1 MDKTPKNYFLN
12 QRAWTL
18 AVIVS
23 MIAISNW
30 GQGISWQFSTLT
42 AYSLFPLFG
51 LLAFSLMWTHYI
63 IGALRR
69 KMAVDKS
76 VTKDYFALTGWIV
89 LLLICLHPGLLWF
102 QLWRDGFGFPPSSY
116 LNNYV
121 APTLKWAAMLGTASL
136 LMFLAFEFKRWFGK
150 KKWWVAIEYANV
162 AAMFAILVHSL
173 KLGTNLQSGPL
184 RFMWLFYGLTLG
196 ISVIYIYT
204 GKHSDKITKSKGNQ

>member
-1 MDKTPKNYFLN
+1 MDNQKASSRLN
-12 QRAWTL
+12 EKAWIL
-18 AVIVS
+18 GGIVS
-23 MIAISNW
+23 LIAFMNW
-30 GQGISWQFSTLT
+30 GQGIDWQFSTIT

-63 IGALRR
+63 VGALRR

-76 VTKDYFALTGWIV
+76 VVKDYFAITGWVV

-136 LMFLAFEFKRWFGK
+136 LMFLAFEFKRWFSK
-150 KKWWVAIEYANV
+150 KKWWVVIEYANV
-162 AAMFAILVHSL
+162 AAMFAILVHGL
-173 KLGTNLQSGPL
+173 KLGTNLQTGPL
-184 RFMWLFYGLTLG
+184 RGVWIFYGVTLV
-196 ISVIYIYT
+196 ISLVYIYG
-204 GKHSDKITKSKGNQ
+204 GKHSDKITKLKGNQ